1 MKKETIRISDYET
14 EEYYTDWK
22 QLVYIDETTTCI
34 DLDRGYTDTEVVVQ
48 RITDRKF
55 FMFNTR
61 TYENSNDALEQV
73 ATEVERKERLT
84 YYYE

>member
-1 MKKETIRISDYET
+1 MKKETIRINDYET

-22 QLVYIDETTTCI
+22 QLVYIDETTTYI
-34 DLDRGYTDTEVVVQ
+34 DLDRGCTDTEVVVQ

-55 FMFNTR
+55 FMFETR
-61 TYENSNDALEQV
+61 TYENSNDALEQI